1 MPTYEYECTSC
12 KHRFET
18 FQSMMDD
25 PLDECPECGKK
36 IRRLIGGGMGII
48 FKGSGFYST
57 DNRSGSNGSKGANG
71 ESASSENKKPESS
84 KSSGGSSGTNKG
96 DSSSSAAA
104 KKEPAKTKK

>member
-25 PLDECPECGKK
+25 PLEECPECGKK
-36 IRRLIGGGMGII
+36 IKRLIGGGMGII

-57 DNRSGSNGSKGANG
+57 DNRSGSKGSNG
-71 ESASSENKKPESS
+71 ESTSSANKKAESGESS
-84 KSSGGSSGTNKG
+84 SGSSGASKG
-96 DSSSSAAA
+96 DSSSTTPT
-104 KKEPAKTKK
+104 KKEPVKSKK